1 MHHVLYEWSELVEID
16 KHVTQLEKGIEAINQ
31 AIKSCNLTENKDYTE
46 PLYRVRSEGISSHLR
61 EWRDSLLLNVRII

>member
-31 AIKSCNLTENKDYTE
+31 AIKSCNLTENKDYSD
-46 PLYRVRSEGISSHLR
+46 PLYRVRSELNN
-61 EWRDSLLLNVRII
+61 LLNDILAQFPNYKQC